1 MIKLYPGGSVKKKT
15 SSNPNIIAIKLQ
27 NINIKRNAGNRN
39 NPTPDIKHNECC
51 DKILNNFEDESFFT
65 ECFIIN
71 FLLIFPKDLSNR
83 GYQMKLFLL

>member
-15 SSNPNIIAIKLQ
+15 SSNPNIIARKLQ

-39 NPTPDIKHNECC
+39 DPSSDIKHNECC
-51 DKILNNFEDESFFT
+51 DKILNNFQDECFFT
-65 ECFIIN
+65 ESFIIN
-71 FLLIFPKDLSNR
+71 FLLIFPKDFSNT